1 MKTYVEMERDTQDV
15 NYELRLLTT
24 LDVFDDNIWIEPEPS
39 GTNWFFVIKYSQDS
53 EIPSPIVQIY
63 GIFNSENLVGF
74 CIIPNNFDQSSK
86 NSVVKFSVDRNISDS
101 SNKIQRLKIFNN
113 EKKFLEDFLGAG
125 SDKEYIEKEYMEVY
139 GPVLVSVEGQPWE
152 DIEEILTELNTFK
165 VQTDPESLD
174 SDYLQVTPKHGVYYL
189 VGNSTDDFF
198 DQEIAFILHEDAL
211 HSFFQNT
218 NLPVNSLD

>member
-1 MKTYVEMERDTQDV
+1 
-15 NYELRLLTT
+15 
-24 LDVFDDNIWIEPEPS
+24 
-39 GTNWFFVIKYSQDS
+39 
-53 EIPSPIVQIY
+53 
-63 GIFNSENLVGF
+63 
-74 CIIPNNFDQSSK
+74 
-86 NSVVKFSVDRNISDS
+86 
-101 SNKIQRLKIFNN
+101 LKIFNN

-174 SDYLQVTPKHGVYYL
+174 SDYIQVTPKHGFYYL

>member
-1 MKTYVEMERDTQDV
+1 MEIDMQDID
-15 NYELRLLTT
+15 YDLRFLTT
-24 LDVFDDNIWIEPEPS
+24 LDVFDHNIWVEPN
-39 GTNWFFVIKYSQDS
+39 GDNAIFVNYTQDS
-53 EIPSPIVQIY
+53 DVPHIPPPGPVVQIY

-101 SNKIQRLKIFNN
+101 SNKIQMLKIFNRG
-113 EKKFLEDFLGAG
+113 KKSLDAFLGDG
-125 SDKEYIEKEYMEVY
+125 TDKQNVEVY

-152 DIEEILTELNTFK
+152 DVDEILTELNRFK

-189 VGNSTDDFF
+189 VGNSNNDYF